1 MPNGLPNPNL
11 HSMFM
16 ENYEEDTIAAISTP
30 FGESGIGI
38 VRMSGSLAEPIAR
51 RLFRPKRKES
61 NFTPL
66 ENPAIHAADDMNKTS
81 LRARGPSGLAAIPHR
96 KGGVKAHSFLT
107 GFTSHHLHYGEII
120 DPPNS
125 NPIDEVLLVL
135 MKAPKTYTREDIVE
149 IHCHGGYF
157 ILQKILELV
166 LRQGARMAYPGEFTK
181 RAFLNGRIDLTQA
194 EAVIDLIKAKTMAS
208 LEIANQQLRGWL
220 CREMTQLKTRLI
232 GHLALIEAHI
242 DFPEE
247 EIEPISLGETKK
259 DIEGMIQ
266 KLEGWIDS
274 YEEGK
279 IFREGI
285 SCAIIGKTNVGKS
298 SLLNVLLKEERAIV
312 TPIPG
317 TTRDVIEE
325 ILNINGIPVRL
336 IDTAGLRK
344 ATDSIEQEGVRRAK
358 ERVAD
363 SDFILFM
370 LDGSR
375 TLDRDDT
382 GIFEEIREKKKVVI
396 INKHDLP
403 SKLPVDDV
411 RRQFQED
418 PMVSISCLKS
428 EGIDDLKEAIYTSLV
443 HRGVR
448 ASPEHLIV
456 TNIRHKN
463 ALAQARENLSN
474 AVKGLEEGIFLEF
487 IAFEIRSAL
496 EAIGEMVGETT
507 TEEVLNRIFDQFCIG
522 K

>member
-1 MPNGLPNPNL
+1 
-11 HSMFM
+11 M
-16 ENYEEDTIAAISTP
+16 ENYAEDTIAAISTP

-38 VRMSGSLAEPIAR
+38 VRISGSLAELIAQKI
-51 RLFRPKRKES
+51 FRSKKEER
-61 NFTPL
+61 NF
-66 ENPAIHAADDMNKTS
+66 I
-81 LRARGPSGLAAIPHR
+81 
-96 KGGVKAHSFLT
+96 
-107 GFTSHHLHYGEII
+107 SHHFHYGEIV
-120 DPPNS
+120 DPQS
-125 NPIDEVLLVL
+125 GNPVDEVLIVL
-135 MKAPKTYTREDIVE
+135 MKSPRTYTKEDILE

-157 ILQKILELV
+157 ILQRMLELV
-166 LRQGARMAYPGEFTK
+166 LREGARMAHPGEFTK

-194 EAVIDLIKAKTMAS
+194 EAVVDLIKAKTMAS

-220 CREMTQLKTRLI
+220 YREMSELKTRLI

-247 EIEPISLGETKK
+247 EIESISLGEMKK
-259 DIEGMIQ
+259 EIGGMIQ
-266 KLEGWIDS
+266 KLEGWISS

-279 IFREGI
+279 VFREGI

-325 ILNINGIPVRL
+325 VLNIYGIPLRL
-336 IDTAGLRK
+336 IDTAGMRK
-344 ATDSIEQEGVRRAK
+344 VMDSIEQEGVRRAK

-363 SDFILFM
+363 SDVILLM

-375 TLDRDDT
+375 ALDADDRE
-382 GIFEEIREKKKVVI
+382 IFEEVRGKKKVVV
-396 INKHDLP
+396 INKRDLP
-403 SKLPVDDV
+403 LRLSIEDF
-411 RRQFQED
+411 RIQFQED
-418 PMVSISCLKS
+418 PMVSISCLKN
-428 EGIDDLKEAIYTSLV
+428 EGIDDLKEAIYTSVV

-456 TNIRHKN
+456 ANIRHKT
-463 ALAQARENLSN
+463 ALTLAKENLYN
-474 AVKGLEEGIFLEF
+474 TLEGLKEGISLEF

-496 EAIGEMVGETT
+496 EAIREMVGETA
-507 TEEVLNRIFDQFCIG
+507 TEEVLNQIFEQFCVG